1 MQTLKEL
8 GAYTFQ
14 AVLKNSFKRFAERP
28 CFSFPG
34 EVALTYIDVKNKI
47 TEIHRLLASLD
58 ITRGE
63 RLAIYARNSP
73 QWPIAYF
80 AIVSYGAIAVPLM
93 ADFTAAEVASCLEH
107 AEVRCAFVLKNYR
120 DKIPASFELLIAIED
135 FSLIRGNTKNP
146 TAQISDDYEA
156 QEDDVST
163 IIYTSGTTG
172 RSKGVVLTNRNL
184 VSNAVAGQY
193 CHRVSKYDSFLSILP
208 LAHVYEFTV
217 GLMMPFM
224 NGAHVVYLNGP
235 PIPRILLPTLK
246 IVRPSIMLAVP
257 LIMEKIYKSQVLP
270 VFKKHEKLLKHRVF
284 NIIFSR
290 IAGKKIKKA
299 LGGRIQFFGLGGAK
313 LSDEIAAFLKRAGF
327 PYAIGYGLT
336 ETAPLVAYSGP
347 STTKPGFIG
356 FTAHGV
362 ETKIINK
369 NDEGVGELVVKGPN
383 VMKGYFKSP
392 ELTEAAFTP
401 DGYFRTGDLFSVD
414 KHGRYAIRGRL
425 KSMILNANGENIY
438 PEDIEFVLSQHE
450 IVSEALVVEGENSS
464 LTALIKL
471 NDEKLKALQAKEAE
485 KAENMSFG
493 DKIGSAVGAVS
504 ESIAEQRERLLNE
517 IKFFVNARVNN
528 RSKIQNIEVVPEFE
542 KTASGKIKRYLYN
555 ILGKR
560 SNKNKSSETD

>member
-14 AVLKNSFKRFAERP
+14 AVLKNSVTRFHDRP
-28 CFSFPG
+28 CCNFPG
-34 EVALTYIDVKNKI
+34 EEPLTYTDIAEKIAEVQNLLKNLNIPREGKV
-47 TEIHRLLASLD
+47 
-58 ITRGE
+58 
-63 RLAIYARNSP
+63 AIYSKNSP
-73 QWPIAYF
+73 RWIITYLAT
-80 AIVSYGAIAVPLM
+80 VTYGAIAVPLM
-93 ADFTAAEVASCLEH
+93 PDFTAEEIKSCLMHVE
-107 AEVRCAFVLKNYR
+107 ADCVFVSEKLSN
-120 DKIPASFELLIAIED
+120 KIP
-135 FSLIRGNTKNP
+135 SLGKPIVDIDSLTIREGGTLEP
-146 TAQISDDYEA
+146 TAFDYTHYV
-156 QEDDVST
+156 QKEDDVST

-193 CHRVSKYDSFLSILP
+193 CYRVSKYDSFLSILP
-208 LAHVYEFTV
+208 LAHVYEFTI
-217 GLMMPFM
+217 GFMMPFL
-224 NGAHVVYLNGP
+224 NGAHIVYLAGP
-235 PIPRILLPTLK
+235 PVPRILLPTLQSVK
-246 IVRPSIMLAVP
+246 PNIMLAVP
-257 LIMEKIYKSQVLP
+257 LIMEKIYKTQIAPVLKKHP
-270 VFKKHEKLLKHRVF
+270 KLLSRRLFKK
-284 NIIFSR
+284 IFAR
-290 IAGKKIKKA
+290 IAGKKILKA
-299 LGGRIQFFGLGGAK
+299 LGGRIKFFGIGGAK
-313 LSDEIAAFLKRAGF
+313 LDTEIEKFLKMAHF

-336 ETAPLVAYSGP
+336 ETAPLLAFSNP
-347 STTKPGFIG
+347 STTKPGYIG
-356 FTAHGV
+356 KAAQWV
-362 ETKIINK
+362 ETKILEPNA
-369 NDEGVGELVVKGPN
+369 EGIGELVVRGPN
-383 VMKGYFKSP
+383 VMKGYYKAP
-392 ELTEAAFTP
+392 ELTKQVFTD
-401 DGYFRTGDLFSVD
+401 DGWFRTGDLFCMD
-414 KHGRYAIRGRL
+414 KKGRMGIRGRL

-438 PEDIEFVLSQHE
+438 PEDIEFVLNQHE